1 VLGILPLTIN
11 FMNSRE
17 GNIDVNVW
25 LLIVHTLK
33 NLIPYT
39 TSNKESRG
47 KVALK
52 WDGLLK
58 VIRVVKTN
66 TYHLQDIKV
75 KNLPH
80 AW

>member
-1 VLGILPLTIN
+1 
-11 FMNSRE
+11 MNSRE

-25 LLIVHTLK
+25 LPIIYTLK
-33 NLIPYT
+33 NLILKT

-58 VIRVVKTN
+58 VTKVVKTN
-66 TYHLQDIKV
+66 TYHLQDMKV
-75 KNLPH
+75 KNLYH